1 MFTNPLTRLL
11 VGVAIAIPIVYL
23 LFIVMSQL
31 ILVKEVNL
39 EKGEQRVLTAITPQ
53 QQDSEVRTRQRS
65 KPKRIDS
72 AKKPPPPPKVS
83 ATKSNINLPTPQIE
97 GAAPTELNLGRMQSL
112 EPQTAARWAAMVR
125 AAAAAG
131 VQLMIVSGYRSIDYQ
146 ARLIRKKI
154 NAGQQLGDILTV
166 SAAPGYSEHHTGRA
180 VDIAT
185 PGSRP
190 LTEEFEDSAAFQW
203 LKENAADFGFSMS
216 YPRGNNYG
224 FIYEPWHWAQHG

>member
-31 ILVKEVNL
+31 ISVKEVNL

-112 EPQTAARWAAMVR
+112 AIDPVAISDRDAQPIRPPVPTYPQR
-125 AAAAAG
+125 AAERG
-131 VQLMIVSGYRSIDYQ
+131 IEGSCEVRFDVDTRGNPYNIQ
-146 ARLIRKKI
+146 ATCSDNVFKRE
-154 NAGQQLGDILTV
+154 A
-166 SAAPGYSEHHTGRA
+166 ERA
-180 VDIAT
+180 VGRVEFAPKIVRGKAAE
-185 PGSRP
+185 RRNVVYP
-190 LTEEFEDSAAFQW
+190 LEFKLQ
-203 LKENAADFGFSMS
+203 
-216 YPRGNNYG
+216 
-224 FIYEPWHWAQHG
+224 

>member
-31 ILVKEVNL
+31 ISVKEVNL

-112 EPQTAARWAAMVR
+112 AIDPVAISDRDAQPIRPPVPTYPQR
-125 AAAAAG
+125 AAERG
-131 VQLMIVSGYRSIDYQ
+131 IEGSCEVRFDVDTRGKPYNIQ
-146 ARLIRKKI
+146 ATCSDSVFKRE
-154 NAGQQLGDILTV
+154 A
-166 SAAPGYSEHHTGRA
+166 ERA
-180 VDIAT
+180 VGRVEFAPKIVRGKAAE
-185 PGSRP
+185 RRNVVYP
-190 LTEEFEDSAAFQW
+190 LEFKLQ
-203 LKENAADFGFSMS
+203 
-216 YPRGNNYG
+216 
-224 FIYEPWHWAQHG
+224 

>member
-31 ILVKEVNL
+31 ISVKEVNL

-72 AKKPPPPPKVS
+72 AKKPPP
-83 ATKSNINLPTPQIE
+83 IE

-112 EPQTAARWAAMVR
+112 AIDPVAISDRDAQPIRPPVPTYPQR
-125 AAAAAG
+125 AAERG
-131 VQLMIVSGYRSIDYQ
+131 IEGSCEVRFDVDTRGKPYNIQ
-146 ARLIRKKI
+146 ATCTDSVFTRE
-154 NAGQQLGDILTV
+154 A
-166 SAAPGYSEHHTGRA
+166 ERA
-180 VDIAT
+180 VGRVEFAPKIVRGKAAE
-185 PGSRP
+185 RRNVVYP
-190 LTEEFEDSAAFQW
+190 LEFKLQ
-203 LKENAADFGFSMS
+203 
-216 YPRGNNYG
+216 
-224 FIYEPWHWAQHG
+224 